1 MGKLPDWFRLI
12 EAARYLG
19 VPPWDL
25 ANKPVFWQE
34 AALVAKDSIAWAVQ
48 QQNGG

>member
-1 MGKLPDWFRLI
+1 MPDWFRLM
-12 EAARYLG
+12 EAAIYLG

-34 AALVAKDSIAWAVQ
+34 AALVHKDSIAWARQ
-48 QQNGG
+48 QLGGS